1 MRGSCLQ
8 SQQAISQ
15 ATGVIEAIVTEP
27 TATREHQTGDR
38 QAFAALVD
46 LHYQSV
52 YRLAYHYAGNHQDAG
67 DICQQTFLIALE
79 RIDNLRDHERFEGWV
94 LVIASNLLR
103 RRIRHAVR
111 GRRWLHKGGR
121 DIGQETDRAGTTA
134 FCDDAGR
141 NERAQAVRAAL
152 QRMPEKMR
160 LAAILVLMEGRPQK
174 DVARILNCSP
184 ATMCRCVEAARDF
197 LRADL
202 RKFID

>member
-1 MRGSCLQ
+1 
-8 SQQAISQ
+8 
-15 ATGVIEAIVTEP
+15 VTEP
-27 TATREHQTGDR
+27 SAIRENQTGDR

-46 LHYQSV
+46 RHYRSV

-79 RIDNLRDHERFEGWV
+79 RIANLRDRDRFEGWV

-111 GRRWLHKGGR
+111 GRRWLRKGSRDVGR
-121 DIGQETDRAGTTA
+121 QADPAGAATS
-134 FCDDAGR
+134 CDDAGR
-141 NERAQAVRAAL
+141 TERAQAVRTAL
-152 QRMPEKMR
+152 QKMPEKMR

-184 ATMCRCVEAARDF
+184 ATMCRRVEGARDF

-202 RKFID
+202 RQFID